1 MTLVIF
7 SQKKGTHRA
16 PLIDKDGKMISIV
29 TQSDV
34 IKFISK
40 HVKDL
45 GEFGKK
51 NCTRIKF
58 GYRGS
63 IYY

>member
-1 MTLVIF
+1 MMHAIF
-7 SQKKGTHRA
+7 FQKKGTHRA

-51 NCTRIKF
+51 NSSRIKF
-58 GYRGS
+58 RNRGS
-63 IYY
+63 LYN